1 MENTNPSMS
10 PDEAR
15 AALDGAASTRS
26 RLAGALRLPP
36 YFHPLLGVGI
46 GVHVGLTAWALT
58 SGATSSG
65 RADARTL
72 GLIAVGLVVFL
83 AVAVVDVV
91 GFRRLNGATVD
102 GLVSRVVL
110 GTGWLSSTV
119 YAAGLALAVWAGF
132 ADLAWLLVVVA
143 VATGAGYAT
152 AGSRWW
158 SAYRAD
164 PERHAPAE
172 SWRQLAVVLLV
183 ALACV
188 VVLVV
193 AGR

>member
-1 MENTNPSMS
+1 MS

-15 AALDGAASTRS
+15 AALDKAASTRS
-26 RLAGALRLPP
+26 QLAGALRLPP
-36 YFHPLLGVGI
+36 YFHPLLGAGI
-46 GVHVGLTAWALT
+46 AVHVGLTAWALT
-58 SGATSSG
+58 SGGASSG

-72 GLIAVGLVVFL
+72 GLVAIGLVVFV
-83 AVAVVDVV
+83 AVALVDVV

-132 ADLAWLLVVVA
+132 VDLPWLLVVVA
-143 VATGAGYAT
+143 VATGAGYAA
-152 AGSRWW
+152 AGVHWW

-164 PERHAPAE
+164 PERHAMAE
-172 SWRQLAVVLLV
+172 SRRQVAVVLLV
-183 ALACV
+183 VLACV
-188 VVLVV
+188 VALVV

>member
-1 MENTNPSMS
+1 
-10 PDEAR
+10 
-15 AALDGAASTRS
+15 
-26 RLAGALRLPP
+26 
-36 YFHPLLGVGI
+36 
-46 GVHVGLTAWALT
+46 VGLTAWALT
-58 SGATSSG
+58 SGSVSSG

-72 GLIAVGLVVFL
+72 GLISVGLVMFV
-83 AVAVVDVV
+83 AVALVDVV

-110 GTGWLSSTV
+110 GTGWLSSAM
-119 YAAGLALAVWAGF
+119 YAAGLGLAVWAGF
-132 ADLAWLLVVVA
+132 GELTWLLLAIA
-143 VATGAGYAT
+143 VATGAGYAA

-164 PERHAPAE
+164 PGRHAQAE